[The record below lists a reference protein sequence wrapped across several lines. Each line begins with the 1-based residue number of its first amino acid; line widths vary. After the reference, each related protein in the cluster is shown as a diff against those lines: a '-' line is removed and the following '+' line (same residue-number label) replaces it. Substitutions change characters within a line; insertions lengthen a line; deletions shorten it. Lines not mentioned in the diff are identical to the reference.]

1 MREKYIDLMEK
12 ALSAYTTE
20 HIVRYFDEVRR
31 EGLSEHG
38 FPRLTVNIGI
48 LIAHGRRVEL
58 LPLFLEM
65 MQLVCHS
72 IPRVHAANNFSVR
85 EVVACLLEIEK
96 SGVVARETVE
106 RWKSYLKAIDPGA
119 CYEICAKTVDDRV
132 KNWAIF
138 AAVSEIHRKN
148 AGLGGDDGWIDIQL
162 GAQLRWIDENG
173 MYMDGEGDIRH
184 PMMYDIVSRGLFAM
198 LLNAGYRGRY
208 RDEIDG
214 CLKRAGLLTLKMQ
227 SPSGEMAFGGRSNQ
241 FIHNEALLAVVYEYE
256 AQRYAAQG
264 NTRLAAKFKAA
275 TARALAVVEEWLSKS
290 PISHVKNRFPI
301 EGRVGCEEYA
311 YFDKYMITV
320 ASNLYA
326 AYSISDD
333 SIAYDA
339 AVDVAPSAFVTSTH
353 FHKAFLKAGGYGI
366 QFDLNADSHYD
377 AFGLGRVHRVGAPS
391 TICLSLPC
399 PSDPIYTVDVVGG
412 AVSLC
417 PGILRDGKMK
427 FATDADSIYEI
438 EDIFTEG
445 NAAFVGMHTR
455 FSGGEVVNSKYRVS
469 AEGVDIDVT
478 GDGEVLFMLPAF
490 SFDGGEYSEIERTG
504 RTLSIFYRGWTCRYT
519 VDGEICDTCRLSANR
534 NGHYRVYFAS
544 AKNNLKIKIEILE
557 GKAPWTE

>member
-31 EGLSEHG
+31 DGLSEHG

-65 MQLVCHS
+65 MELVCHS
-72 IPRVHAANNFSVR
+72 IPRVRAANNFSVR
-85 EVVACLLEIEK
+85 EVVSCLLEIEK
-96 SGVVARETVE
+96 SGVVARDIVD

-138 AAVSEIHRKN
+138 AAVSELYRKN

-173 MYMDGEGDIRH
+173 MYMDGEGDVRH
-184 PMMYDIVSRGLFAM
+184 PIMYDIVSRGLFAM

-227 SPSGEMAFGGRSNQ
+227 SPSGEMGFGGRSNQ
-241 FIHNEALLAVVYEYE
+241 FIHNEAFVAVVYEYE
-256 AQRYAAQG
+256 ARRYAAEG
-264 NTRLAAKFKAA
+264 NTRLAAEFKAA
-275 TARALAVVEEWLSKS
+275 TARLLEIVELWLSME

-301 EGRVGCEEYA
+301 ESRVGCEEYA

-339 AVDVAPSAFVTSTH
+339 AVDVAPSVFVTSEH
-353 FHKAFLKAGGYGI
+353 FHKLFLKAGGYGI
-366 QFDLNADSHYD
+366 QFDLNADPHYD
-377 AFGLGRVHRVGAPS
+377 ACGVGRVHRAGAPTAVCIS
-391 TICLSLPC
+391 VPC
-399 PSDPIYTVDVVGG
+399 PRNPSYTVDIENPLALSLSEGVMSNGKLLFAADGG
-412 AVSLC
+412 ANLEVTEL
-417 PGILRDGKMK
+417 
-427 FATDADSIYEI
+427 FTDNSSAHTVIR
-438 EDIFTEG
+438 
-445 NAAFVGMHTR
+445 TR
-455 FSGGEVVNSKYRVS
+455 FPDGQSVTSEYTVSERGVEIVLTGEDTVAY
-469 AEGVDIDVT
+469 
-478 GDGEVLFMLPAF
+478 MLPALY
-490 SFDGGEYSEIERTG
+490 FDGEAYSNITHGENALTVSYM
-504 RTLSIFYRGWTCRYT
+504 GWTCQYSINAEI
-519 VDGEICDTCRLSANR
+519 VDSGKTGANR
-534 NGHYRVYFAS
+534 NGHYKMYYAQK
-544 AKNNLKIKIEILE
+544 AKRLDVKIEILNQ
-557 GKAPWTE
+557 